1 MCTAITFPGKDF
13 YFGRTL
19 DLERTYGEEVVIAPR
34 NFPLHFRHTPS
45 MDQHLAIIG
54 IAHVS
59 DGYPLYYDA
68 VNEAGLCMAA
78 LNFSDYAKYG
88 KVAQGKEN
96 VASFELIPW
105 ILSQCHS
112 VAEVKG
118 ILGNLQVVDTPF
130 SREFPNAELH
140 WIIADQNA
148 CLTLES
154 VSEGLRIHENPI
166 GVLTNNPPFEFQML
180 YLQNFLHLSADP
192 PENRFAPELE
202 LKPFSRGMGAMGLP
216 GDLSSQSRF
225 VRAAFTKQNT
235 ICTEEECVSQFFH
248 IMDTVSQVR
257 GCCRLEDGS
266 MPITQYTSCCNASR
280 GIYYYTTY
288 GNRSISAVDLRR
300 ENMNGTELKRFS
312 FQHQEQIAFLN

>member
-1 MCTAITFPGKDF
+1 MCTAITLSGNDF

-19 DLERTYGEEVVIAPR
+19 DLERTYGEEVVITPR
-34 NFPLHFRHTPS
+34 NFPLSFRHTPP
-45 MDQHLAIIG
+45 MEQHLAIIG
-54 IAHVS
+54 IAHVA

-68 VNEAGLCMAA
+68 VNEAGLCMAG
-78 LNFSDYAKYG
+78 LNFSDFAKYE
-88 KVAQGKEN
+88 KVADGKEN

-105 ILSQCHS
+105 VLSQCRS
-112 VAEVKG
+112 ISEVRR
-118 ILGNLQVVDTPF
+118 ILSNLQVVDTPF

-140 WIIADQNA
+140 WILADPHA

-154 VSEGLRIHENPI
+154 VAEGIRIHENPI

-192 PENRFAPELE
+192 PENRFAPELA
-202 LKPFSRGMGAMGLP
+202 LKPFSRGMGGIGLP

-225 VRAAFTKQNT
+225 VRAAFTKQNAM
-235 ICTEEECVSQFFH
+235 CKEECVSQFFH
-248 IMDTVSQVR
+248 IMDTVCQVR

-288 GNRSISAVDLRR
+288 GNRRISAVDLHR
-300 ENMNGTELKRFS
+300 ENMNGTQLYRFP
-312 FQHQEQIAFLN
+312 FLLQEHINFLN